1 MKRILKFGVP
11 IAVVAIFLTA
21 AVAYSFGSR
30 HRSSGVAKDFMMYR
44 LDKLGKEL
52 NLTPD
57 QQAKMDSF
65 KQDLGN
71 TIDQKFEKRKEV
83 RDAIRAELSKPNPDI
98 SKIQPLID
106 QQIDDMAQSAH
117 QMVGRM
123 SEFYGQ
129 LTPDQQK
136 ILTQHFLD
144 RMDDHHRSND

>member
-30 HRSSGVAKDFMMYR
+30 HRSPGVAKDFMMYR
-44 LDKLGKEL
+44 LDKLSKEL

-98 SKIQPLID
+98 TKIQPLID